1 MSPSLRKE
9 FRILFFLYLAGVLFL
24 CFWHFEST
32 PSVTDSILGIPT
44 DKIAHFCM
52 FVPFP
57 VLAFLAFDKYTEKP
71 LQSFQFVG
79 ITLLAGILLA
89 FFTEWGQSSLTTW
102 RNGDPWDFVADVIGI
117 TAASA
122 AVLVRDLSKQKK

>member
-24 CFWHFEST
+24 CFWPFEST

-71 LQSFQFVG
+71 LQSFLFVG

>member
-1 MSPSLRKE
+1 MNPAVRKT

-24 CFWHFEST
+24 CFWNFEST
-32 PSVTDSILGIPT
+32 PSVPASILGLPS

-57 VLAFLAFDKYTEKP
+57 ILAFLAFDKYTEKP
-71 LQSFQFVG
+71 SQSFLFVG

-102 RNGDPWDFVADVIGI
+102 RNGDAWDFVADIIGI
-117 TAASA
+117 TIASA
-122 AVLVRDLSKQKK
+122 AVLVWDISKQKK

>member
-9 FRILFFLYLAGVLFL
+9 FRILFFLYIAGVLFL
-24 CFWHFEST
+24 CFWNFEST
-32 PSVTDSILGIPT
+32 PSVAGSLLGIPT

-71 LQSFQFVG
+71 LQSFLFVG
-79 ITLLAGILLA
+79 ITLLVGVLLA